1 MKGLMAKKVFFLN
14 GTSVTKKTKQYI
26 IAVIIIFVIYL
37 LTMVLIQSPF
47 KAPQYVIAYSTFSRD
62 PVQLVSCALKMN
74 EYETEKQRNIIKRI
88 LKYHSSKF
96 QELIGINNNNS
107 SMERYEIV
115 VAISLLAYKN
125 DSKSQSLIRLLFQ
138 RIIFELKLRGQ
149 RETESYWLQQ
159 DVYLN
164 SVNVIINTLWALI
177 VMEGIQGH
185 LWLVNEIEK
194 NNLINDVWANHLIS
208 ISNILAWASSNPSDE
223 YFKDTYLSRYFDPY
237 WKNRFDGY
245 YKTQY
250 YNKEIPEGSD
260 LDQFRSF
267 WKEISYQL
275 IKVDNNIVPPFYPLG
290 FGMLVQPVPIQD
302 NVQK

>member
-1 MKGLMAKKVFFLN
+1 MKHTQEKVGYF
-14 GTSVTKKTKQYI
+14 TKKTKQYI
-26 IAVIIIFVIYL
+26 IVVIIIFVIYL
-37 LTMVLIQSPF
+37 LAMVLIQSPF

-62 PVQLVSCALKMN
+62 PVQLVYCALEMN

-96 QELIGINNNNS
+96 QDIIGINNNS

-138 RIIFELKLRGQ
+138 RIILELKLRGQ
-149 RETESYWLQQ
+149 LKTEYYLLQR

-164 SVNVIINTLWALI
+164 SVNIIINTLWALI
-177 VMEGIQGH
+177 VMEGIRGH

-194 NNLINDVWANHLIS
+194 NNLINDVWANHLIN
-208 ISNILAWASSNPSDE
+208 ISDILAWASSNPSDE
-223 YFKDTYLSRYFDPY
+223 YFKDTYLSQYFDPY
-237 WKNRFDGY
+237 WKNRFDDY
-245 YKTQY
+245 YKTQH
-250 YNKEIPEGSD
+250 YNKEIAEGSD
-260 LDQFRSF
+260 LDQFRLF

-275 IKVDNNIVPPFYPLG
+275 IKVDNNIVPPLYPLG
-290 FGMLVQPVPIQD
+290 FGMLTQPVPIQD
-302 NVQK
+302 NVQKINYD